1 MTSFH
6 TKLSEK
12 IISSDSY
19 RAASDLLFD
28 AYIKKTANEEYELDR
43 SIVKKLTT
51 SMQYFYQSEDELVR
65 KEGAE
70 LLSMLLHV
78 SAEETQEL
86 VAIADYVFN
95 EAGDFPNISLLQ
107 QKFPGIEFKVSAFD
121 EARRDLRRA
130 LNTIEEIDHPL
141 TDYQRSLWEDLID
154 GEDIITSAPTSTGK
168 THIILQYLVDEVS
181 SSAGA
186 FAAIVVPTR
195 ALISEVSNKVYDI
208 AKKESIENDI
218 EICTFPKEGTFKD
231 KTIFVMTQERLFEIL
246 QIGLLSFDYL
256 FVDEAHNISD
266 KSRGV
271 LLHMTLQKL
280 LEGSNPQIIIS
291 MPSKRY
297 LNAFDSVFGDT
308 EFSTKTTKHSP
319 VAKILIDTKLKGK
332 NILLSRKNGG
342 TEVVLKKN
350 FSVSGKQLAQ
360 IVYRLGAGESN
371 IVYRNKTNYCED
383 VARDIAGLIPGEK
396 DSPRLLEAADYV
408 SRFLHP
414 EFSLA
419 DNLKKGVAFHYG
431 PLPGVVRR
439 MIEGLVR
446 DNEVDFIV
454 CTSTLAEGVNLPAKN
469 LFLKNPMQEIAYKPS
484 ERIED
489 VRLNNITGRAGRM
502 LEHFAGNI
510 FLVDQKK
517 WKYKDYFKP
526 NEDEIDK
533 IPTYYQILNEN
544 YSGVIQALDGEY
556 DRGHDDQY
564 TYYSIANKLLREF
577 ESETIGATLA
587 AKELVLPERDKAVLL
602 KEVSR
607 AFNRLQVDSFTLEA
621 NPTVGYLQQ
630 NALYSFL
637 LEQDD
642 LSHWALPHP
651 MSQELYLQLERICTE
666 LNRAGIFLP
675 KESSVSFACVIARKW
690 IQGNPLKAIIAE
702 QIARYPSKSCNRNV
716 RDVIKTINNDIRFKM
731 ASALRC
737 YQLLFTNVAQERGE
751 KIVSVKL
758 HAFIEVGG
766 CDQRL
771 VQLINLGLSRE
782 TAVEV
787 ESLLRGDVVISSFE
801 SLRSLYL
808 DGALEGLHPVTK
820 KEIDRLLL

>member
-6 TKLSEK
+6 TKLSDK
-12 IISSDSY
+12 IISGDSY

-28 AYIKKTANEEYELDR
+28 AYIKKTAGEEYDLDR
-43 SIVKKLTT
+43 SVVKKLTT

-65 KEGAE
+65 REGAE
-70 LLSMLLHV
+70 LLSMLLYV
-78 SAEETQEL
+78 SAYETQEL

-107 QKFPGIEFKVSAFD
+107 EKFPNIEFKVSAFD
-121 EARRDLRRA
+121 EVRRDLRKS
-130 LNTIEEIDHPL
+130 LNTVEGIDHPL

-168 THIILQYLVDEVS
+168 THIILHYLVDEVAS
-181 SSAGA
+181 STGA

-218 EICTFPKEGTFKD
+218 EICTFPKEGVFKD

-246 QIGLLSFDYL
+246 QTGLLSFDYL

-297 LNAFDSVFGDT
+297 LNAFSSVFGDT

-319 VAKILIDTKLKGK
+319 VAKILIDTKLKGY

-342 TEVVLKKN
+342 TDVVLKKK
-350 FSVSGKQLAQ
+350 FTGKKLAQ
-360 IVYRLGAGESN
+360 IAYRLGAGESN
-371 IVYRNKTNYCED
+371 IVYRNRTDYCED
-383 VARDIAGLIPGEK
+383 VARDIGGLISEDK
-396 DSPRLLEAADYV
+396 NSPRLTEAADYV
-408 SRFLHP
+408 TRFLHP

-419 DNLKKGVAFHYG
+419 NNLKKGVAFHYG

-439 MIEGLVR
+439 MIEELVR
-446 DNEVDFIV
+446 DNEIDFIV

-469 LFLKNPMQEIAYKPS
+469 LFLDNPIQLIPYKPS

-510 FLVDQKK
+510 FLVDQEN
-517 WKYKDYFKP
+517 WRYKDYFESD
-526 NEDEIDK
+526 EDKVDK
-533 IPTYYQILNEN
+533 IPTYYQVLNEN
-544 YSGVIQALDGEY
+544 SEGVIQALHGEY
-556 DRGHDDQY
+556 DHKEDDQY

-577 ESETIGATLA
+577 DSETIGATLS
-587 AKELVLPERDKAVLL
+587 AKELVLPERDKATLL
-602 KEVSR
+602 NEVNR
-607 AFNRLQVDSFTLEA
+607 AFDRLQVDSFTLEA

-630 NALYSFL
+630 NSLYSFL
-637 LEQDD
+637 LEQVD
-642 LSHWALPHP
+642 LSNWALPHP
-651 MSQELYLQLERICTE
+651 LSRGLYLRLKRICSE

-675 KESSVSFACVIARKW
+675 KESSVSFVCVIAQKW
-690 IQGNPLKAIIAE
+690 IQGDPLRTIIAE
-702 QIARYPSKSCNRNV
+702 QIVRHPDKNCNTNV
-716 RDVIKTINNDIRFKM
+716 RNIIKTINNDIRFKM

-737 YQLLFTNVAQERGE
+737 YQLLFTNAAQERGE
-751 KIVSVKL
+751 DVESVKL

-766 CDQRL
+766 CDERL
-771 VQLINLGLSRE
+771 VQLVNLGLSRE

-787 ESLLRGDVVISSFE
+787 DNLLKGNIVITSFKSLHSLLKE
-801 SLRSLYL
+801 
-808 DGALEGLHPVTK
+808 GALKELHPITK